1 MKALNKYEERAK
13 EYRRLRK
20 RWRELQDAK
29 FNLGWVILDK
39 PKRHGFYK
47 ELVLREDI
55 AKRKEAPIY
64 LEILEATKVKLWGS
78 SLKRLEKSW
87 VEQSLRNKRIQYPG
101 IQAIEKKE
109 YDLLS
114 GKAKRFFIFRRSEVF
129 NGYRTNLY
137 ISKLPAYFFKF
148 KISRA
153 YIFKRRIIDS
163 EIEREI
169 KEIENLWASKYYEFV
184 YGRNNEAKWYR
195 DLQRDGKLKSETE
208 FFKESLYADA
218 GSIEKF
224 HESLKRLK

>member
-39 PKRHGFYK
+39 PIRHGFYK

-64 LEILEATKVKLWGS
+64 LEILEATKIKVWGS

-87 VEQSLRNKRIQYPG
+87 VEQSLRNRRIQYAG
-101 IQAIEKKE
+101 IQALEKKD

-114 GKAKRFFIFRRSEVF
+114 AKAKRLFVFRRCEMF

-137 ISKLPAYFFKF
+137 ISALPAYFFKF

-153 YIFKRRIIDS
+153 YIYKRRIIDS
-163 EIEREI
+163 EIESEI
-169 KEIENLWASKYYEFV
+169 KEIESICESKYYAFV
-184 YGRNNEAKWYR
+184 YGRNYQSKWYR
-195 DLQRDGKLKSETE
+195 DLQRDRKLKAESEL
-208 FFKESLYADA
+208 FKENIYDDV
-218 GSIEKF
+218 GSIEKI